1 MRGSTKNFGK
11 GLLGATALAS
21 LVYALAPPAQAQE
34 STDTSDEIVV
44 TARRREET
52 LQSVPLS
59 VSAFTAETIE
69 NAGVQNV
76 EDIASMTP
84 GFTFA
89 PLFGGG
95 AALPVIRGQS
105 TTIGEPNVGFFID
118 GVYQSSRATMD
129 AMLGDDVERI
139 EVVKGPQSA
148 LYGRN
153 TFGGAVNIISRA
165 PSDEMEGRL
174 EASYGEFNTMG
185 VRGSLSGPIA
195 QDSLYFRIGGT
206 YNSSDG
212 YFENS
217 LTGGNLDSRET
228 TVLAAMLEARPTQ
241 AWTFRLRAAYQ
252 NTEDGDDPLR
262 FAANNSFPTPLQ
274 GPPTPAGN
282 QMFTGELQGSD
293 TFAVTPGHNNIELG
307 AYSLTSEWQGDSVTV
322 TSITGFNDL
331 GLDFAVDGDY
341 TAAQANYQTT
351 LTDQYDISQ
360 ELRIASAGDDR
371 LSWLLGAY
379 YYVLSSDT
387 HVNNNY
393 GADALSIISTTGAAG
408 FPAWRRL
415 IGGGTSDVHEETES
429 FALFGQVGYDFT
441 DDFRISLEGR
451 WTTETKSVNS
461 VAVAGLLNPAPGPVT
476 ATYVNERDFDNFVPR
491 LTLEYDAADNV
502 LLYATVA
509 QAEKVGGFNTNIVGG
524 SPTSSERTYEPET
537 AWNYEIGAKT
547 SWYNGRLVV
556 NGALYQIDW
565 SDQIVRAI
573 GSTGA
578 LINVNAGA
586 TSVRG
591 AELEVRA
598 RPIDGLEI
606 NAGVAYTDSQY
617 DDYIFGI
624 LSVIGM
630 NPDLSGTRLQ
640 YVSEWQANASM
651 QYITPIATNL
661 DWFTRLDVSYQSDQ
675 SAVQPASAYVGD
687 ATIVNLRT
695 GLDYNNVSF
704 RIFATNLT
712 EEDSAVAGVF
722 LPDPGQQ
729 YDYVRGQ
736 LGIGGAPLV
745 GRQLFGGLVTTR
757 APRAIGASVSVRF

>member
-1 MRGSTKNFGK
+1 MSELRRAVGL
-11 GLLGATALAS
+11 GLLGATTLAA
-21 LVYALAPPAQAQE
+21 VFAAPVGVARAQE
-34 STDTSDEIVV
+34 SAGSSDEIVV

-95 AALPVIRGQS
+95 ASLPVIRGQS
-105 TTIGEPNVGFFID
+105 TTIGEPNVGFFVD

-129 AMLGDDVERI
+129 ALFGDDIARI
-139 EVVKGPQSA
+139 EIVKGPQSA

-153 TFGGAVNIISRA
+153 TFGGAVNIITRA
-165 PSDEMEGRL
+165 PTNDLSGHL
-174 EASYGEFNTMG
+174 EASYGEFNTLG
-185 VRGSLSGPIA
+185 LRASLSGPIA
-195 QDSLYFRIGGT
+195 QDNLYFRIGGA

-212 YFENS
+212 YFTNS
-217 LTGGNLDSRET
+217 LTGGNLDTRES
-228 TVLAAMLEARPTQ
+228 TVLGATLEARPTND
-241 AWTFRLRAAYQ
+241 WTFRLRAAYL

-262 FAANNSFPTPLQ
+262 FAVNNSFPTPLQ

-282 QMFTGELQGSD
+282 QMYTGELQGTD
-293 TFAVTPGHNNIELG
+293 IFAVTPGHNNTELG
-307 AYSLTSEWQGDSVTV
+307 SYSLTAEWQGNALAF

-331 GLDFAVDGDY
+331 GLDQALDGDY
-341 TAAQANYQTT
+341 SAPQANYQTA

-360 ELRIASAGDDR
+360 EFRLSSATEGR
-371 LSWLLGAY
+371 LSWLVGVY
-379 YYVLSSDT
+379 YYTLVADT
-387 HVNNNY
+387 HVNNDY
-393 GADALSIISTTGAAG
+393 GADALSIITTTGAAG

-415 IGGGTSDVHEETES
+415 IGGGVSDLHEETES
-429 FALFGQVGYDFT
+429 FALFGQLGYDLT
-441 DDFRISLEGR
+441 DRLAISIEGR
-451 WTTETKSVNS
+451 WTNETKRADQLSVT
-461 VAVAGLLNPAPGPVT
+461 GLLNPTGPVT
-476 ATYVNERDFDNFVPR
+476 GTFNAETEFESFVPR
-491 LTLEYDAADNV
+491 VSLEYQATDDI
-502 LLYATVA
+502 LLYATAA
-509 QAEKVGGFNTNIVGG
+509 QAEKAGGFNTNIVAG
-524 SPTSSERTYEPET
+524 SPIPSERFYDPET
-537 AWNYEIGAKT
+537 AWTYEIGAKT
-547 SWYNGRLVV
+547 SWYDGRLVL

-565 SDQIVRAI
+565 SDQIVRAV
-573 GSTGA
+573 GASGA
-578 LINVNAGA
+578 LLDVNAGA
-586 TSVRG
+586 TSVQG
-591 AELEVRA
+591 VEVEMRA
-598 RPIDGLEI
+598 RPIDNLEI

-617 DDYIFGI
+617 DDYTFAI
-624 LSVIGM
+624 LGLIGM
-630 NPDLSGTRLQ
+630 DPDLSGTRLQ
-640 YVSEWQANASM
+640 YVSEWQANTSI
-651 QYITPIATNL
+651 QYIAPLSANL

-675 SAVQPASAYVGD
+675 SAVQPAAAYVGD

-695 GLDYNNVSF
+695 GLDFNDVSF
-704 RIFATNLT
+704 RIFANNLT

-757 APRAIGASVSVRF
+757 APRVIGASVSVRF

>member
-1 MRGSTKNFGK
+1 MRGSFGK
-11 GLLGATALAS
+11 GLLGATAIATFAS
-21 LVYALAPPAQAQE
+21 VLVTPAYAQDGAGA
-34 STDTSDEIVV
+34 SDEIVV

-59 VSAFTAETIE
+59 VNAFTAQTIE
-69 NAGVQNV
+69 NAGIQNV
-76 EDIASMTP
+76 EDIATLTP

-129 AMLGDDVERI
+129 ALLGDDVERI

-153 TFGGAVNIISRA
+153 TFGGAVNIITRP
-165 PSDEMEGRL
+165 PSNDLQGHL
-174 EASYGEFNTMG
+174 EASYGEFNTLG
-185 VRGSLSGPIA
+185 LRASLSGPIA
-195 QDSLYFRIGGT
+195 EDNLYFRVGGT
-206 YNSSDG
+206 FNSSDG
-212 YFENS
+212 YFTNS
-217 LTGGNLDSRET
+217 LTGGNLDARET
-228 TVLAAMLEARPTQ
+228 TVLAGTLEARPTN

-252 NTEDGDDPLR
+252 NTQDGDDPLR

-282 QMFTGELQGSD
+282 QMFTGELQGSE
-293 TFAVTPGHNNIELG
+293 TFAVTPGHNNTELG
-307 AYSLTSEWQGDSVTV
+307 AYSLTAEWQGTGVTF

-331 GLDFAVDGDY
+331 ALDFAVDGDY
-341 TAAQANYQTT
+341 TAARANYQTT
-351 LTDQYDISQ
+351 LTDQYDVSQ
-360 ELRIASAGDDR
+360 EFRLASANDSQF
-371 LSWLLGAY
+371 SWLLGAY
-379 YYVLSSDT
+379 YYALSSDT
-387 HVNNNY
+387 HVSNDY

-408 FPAWRRL
+408 FGAWRRL
-415 IGGGTSDVHEETES
+415 IGGGVSDVHEETQS
-429 FALFGQVGYDFT
+429 LAFFGQLGYDIT
-441 DDFRISLEGR
+441 DAFSVSLEGR

-461 VAVAGLLNPAPGPVT
+461 LAVAGLLNPAGPVT
-476 ATYVNERDFDNFVPR
+476 AAYVNERDFDNFVPR
-491 LTLEYDAADNV
+491 LTLEYTAADNV
-502 LLYATVA
+502 LLYATAA

-537 AWNYEIGAKT
+537 AWNYELGAKT
-547 SWYNGRLVV
+547 SWYDGRLVL
-556 NGALYQIDW
+556 NGALFQIDW

-586 TSVRG
+586 TTVRG
-591 AELEVRA
+591 AELELRA
-598 RPIDGLEI
+598 RPADGLEI

-624 LSVIGM
+624 LAIIGM
-630 NPDLSGTRLQ
+630 SPDLSGTRLQ
-640 YVSEWQANASM
+640 YVSEWQANTSI
-651 QYITPIATNL
+651 QYTAPLSANL

-695 GLDYNNVSF
+695 GLDFDNVSF
-704 RIFATNLT
+704 RIFANNLT

-757 APRAIGASVSVRF
+757 APRSVGASVSVRF